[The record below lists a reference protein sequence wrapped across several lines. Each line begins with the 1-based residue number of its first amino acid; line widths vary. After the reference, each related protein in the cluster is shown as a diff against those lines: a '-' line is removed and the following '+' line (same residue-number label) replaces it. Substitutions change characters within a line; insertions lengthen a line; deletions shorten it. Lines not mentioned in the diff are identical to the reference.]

1 MTKKEF
7 LNELGIGLRGLPAS
21 DISERQSFYSEMI
34 DDRIED
40 GLSEEEAVAQ
50 IGPVD
55 KIVSQI
61 LMETPLPTII
71 KEKVK
76 KKNGFKAWEVLLLVF
91 GFPVWF
97 PLMIAAFAIII
108 SIFAVIWSLVLAAWA
123 VFVSFVAGAAGGMA
137 TGAFCLI
144 QGKLGTGFGLMS
156 VSVVLAGLAIF
167 MFYACKW
174 ITKGAAILVK
184 NICLGIKHIIVGK

>member
-71 KEKVK
+71 KEKV
-76 KKNGFKAWEVLLLVF
+76 
-91 GFPVWF
+91 
-97 PLMIAAFAIII
+97 
-108 SIFAVIWSLVLAAWA
+108 
-123 VFVSFVAGAAGGMA
+123 
-137 TGAFCLI
+137 
-144 QGKLGTGFGLMS
+144 
-156 VSVVLAGLAIF
+156 
-167 MFYACKW
+167 
-174 ITKGAAILVK
+174 
-184 NICLGIKHIIVGK
+184 